1 MCVYRKSKRG
11 FIDEIE
17 KAVFLSKTTNSRKEK
32 SRKKKEKRKE
42 EEKYENEDDKKGLKL
57 FANLENKIIY
67 LL

>member
-1 MCVYRKSKRG
+1 MCIESRSVVLSMRSKRQ
-11 FIDEIE
+11 FFSRRLQTLE
-17 KAVFLSKTTNSRKEK
+17 KK
-32 SRKKKEKRKE
+32 SQVEKKKEKRKE